1 MTKTLRCRVRSEA
14 PQCDWWRA
22 AASVL
27 AVVRGEEFQQF
38 LDGHVCLCW
47 MAKRASP
54 AEDVARASAVAF
66 VSAQVAVMFE
76 VGDDA
81 LHGAFG
87 DVAGR
92 GDVARGGERLRYEAG
107 ERFGRGKRTAVIAV
121 GPVA

>member
-14 PQCDWWRA
+14 PQCDWWRG
-22 AASVL
+22 AASVP

-38 LDGHVCLCW
+38 LDGHLCLCW
-47 MAKRASP
+47 MAKRAGP

-66 VSAQVAVMFE
+66 AVQVAVMFE

-81 LHGAFG
+81 LRGAFG

-92 GDVARGGERLRYEAG
+92 DDIARGDGFVSGSVR
-107 ERFGRGKRTAVIAV
+107 GR
-121 GPVA
+121 